1 MFEFGALGIVPI
13 ISPSS
18 ELGIMHHFFSW
29 TPCYSKNILSK
40 FQNYSQPARPIPKV
54 SVWAEF
60 IEACLNSEHS
70 GLFQSYLPHLNS
82 ESCTVFFFYGL
93 LILQRILY
101 QNIKKFLNR
110 LNLLASD
117 SSDSSRQLVW
127 STNFGDFGAQ
137 FLHGLGP

>member
-1 MFEFGALGIVPI
+1 MFRSYLPHPNSKSCTI
-13 ISPSS
+13 
-18 ELGIMHHFFSW
+18 FFSW

-40 FQNYSQPARPIPKV
+40 FQNYSQPTRPIPKV
-54 SVWAEF
+54 SVWVEF
-60 IEACLNSEHS
+60 IEACLNSEHL
-70 GLFQSYLPHLNS
+70 GLFLLYLPYPNL
-82 ESCTVFFFYGL
+82 ESCTVFFHEL

-101 QNIKKFLNR
+101 QNFKKILNR
-110 LNLLASD
+110 LTLLASG